1 MKKADLSRTE
11 SLPLSVKLLTE
22 LISPEERTVAE
33 NVKKTHQVHYCP
45 IGISLPKE
53 SDVALRYHCGDE
65 KFSEFRYT
73 PLAYFAVRVWETA
86 RDNLLK
92 RPEFAGALD
101 IEWYPVTAT
110 FRSVRFVN
118 GGTERFTDAMFEE
131 MKRIADSHT
140 IDIRYGRFDAPAV
153 PALPEYPRRYYIM
166 PEKLLIDKGAYA
178 MRDELEPL
186 QDTSAGTFSW
196 NDIEA
201 AFVSLKPI
209 QLAYIAG
216 DEMNNHTPL
225 DEEFFRACRDF
236 DIAKVRELVARG
248 ANIHA
253 AAEYGDT
260 AMEIMMMA
268 YFDLADVDE
277 KEHCTFHDED
287 RKKFIELAQY
297 LLSLGYNINISGYCG
312 STCLDDATLVDDLE
326 IVKFL
331 LDSGADPNIGSFI
344 GDAGN
349 IWGTTVLARA
359 WDMGAFGDWVF
370 TDLSNLLLR
379 YGALPVTGEERPGED
394 ELNTWIEKLKDED
407 RWDSTRCAGLSELDS
422 MLVNC
427 ARNVFFYYMALIA
440 RHGGNIGVRDPL
452 GRNLLQIMLE
462 DAENTKFAPE
472 TFQEILAEMAL
483 MLLCG
488 LKLKLSDAEI
498 ERAKET
504 CRVRGYTEALD
515 VITSVANR
523 TEDP

>member
-1 MKKADLSRTE
+1 ME
-11 SLPLSVKLLTE
+11 NLPVKLLTE
-22 LISPEERTVAE
+22 LISPGERAVAE
-33 NVKKTHQVHYCP
+33 NVKETHQVHFCP
-45 IGISLPKE
+45 VGISLPDE
-53 SDVALRYHCGDE
+53 SDVALKYHCGAE
-65 KFSEFRYT
+65 QFSEFRYT
-73 PLAYFAVRVWETA
+73 PRAYFAVRVWETA

-101 IEWYPVTAT
+101 IEWYPVAAT

-118 GGTERFTDAMFEE
+118 GGTERFIAAMFEE
-131 MKRIADSHT
+131 MKSVADSRT
-140 IDIRYGRFDAPAV
+140 IDIRYGRFDMPAL
-153 PALPEYPRRYYIM
+153 PTLPEYPRRYYIM
-166 PEKLLIDKGAYA
+166 PEKLLIEKGGYA

-186 QDTSAGTFSW
+186 QDTPVGAFSW
-196 NDIEA
+196 NDIED
-201 AFVSLKPI
+201 AFVILKPI

-216 DEMNNHTPL
+216 DGMNNHTPP

-253 AAEYGDT
+253 ATEYGDT

-287 RKKFIELAQY
+287 RGKFIELAQY

-331 LDSGADPNIGSFI
+331 LDSGADPNVGSFI

-359 WDMGAFGDWVF
+359 WDMGAFRDWDF

-379 YGALPVTGEERPGED
+379 YGALPVTGEERPEGHELD
-394 ELNTWIEKLKDED
+394 EWIEKLKDED
-407 RWDSTRCAGLSELDS
+407 RWDDSLVAGLSAADAALIH
-422 MLVNC
+422 C
-427 ARNVFFYYMALIA
+427 AKYLFFYQMALIA
-440 RHGGNIGVRDPL
+440 QNGGNIDVRDSR
-452 GRNLLQIMLE
+452 GRNLLRIVLE
-462 DAENTKFAPE
+462 DAGPLKAKYY
-472 TFQEILAEMAL
+472 QKDLAEMAL

-488 LKLKLSDAEI
+488 LKLKLPDAEI

-504 CRVRGYTEALD
+504 CRVRGYAEALEA
-515 VITSVANR
+515 ISSVV
-523 TEDP
+523 DP